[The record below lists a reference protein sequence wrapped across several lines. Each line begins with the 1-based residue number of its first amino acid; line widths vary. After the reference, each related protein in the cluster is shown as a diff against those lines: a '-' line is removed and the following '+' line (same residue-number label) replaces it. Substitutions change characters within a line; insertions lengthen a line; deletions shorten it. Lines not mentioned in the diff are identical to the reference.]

1 MLESKWGTSRGARFS
16 DDDKKVKKVK
26 NTGLNQPQKAEVK
39 ADSSGDTNQI
49 VKAKGSALVLP
60 IQFAPRVSVAFPAV
74 NVGVQTPVL
83 STSGDIDSEEESD
96 KHHC

>member
-1 MLESKWGTSRGARFS
+1 MLESRWGTRGARFS
-16 DDDKKVKKVK
+16 DDDKKTKKVK

-39 ADSSGDTNQI
+39 ADNSGDTKQI

-60 IQFAPRVSVAFPAV
+60 IQIAPKIAIALPAT

-83 STSGDIDSEEESD
+83 STSGDIESEEESD
-96 KHHC
+96 RHHC